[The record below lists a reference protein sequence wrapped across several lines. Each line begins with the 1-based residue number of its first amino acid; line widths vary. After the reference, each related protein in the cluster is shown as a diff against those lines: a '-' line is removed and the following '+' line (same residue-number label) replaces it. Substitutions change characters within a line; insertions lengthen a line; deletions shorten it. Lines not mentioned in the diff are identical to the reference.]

1 MATLIIIGGTGELGR
16 KTVQAAQSTDHSGW
30 SANIIATYHN
40 NPPPHY
46 HSRVTWTPLDCSD
59 QKAVRSLIASQT
71 ALGAVIY
78 CAVPKHGGAAGK
90 GGDSVRIG
98 IVDDV
103 VNCAEASVMV
113 GARFVAV
120 STDLVYDGQLPLGQ
134 RYVEDSIPSPLNAYG
149 KYKVEMEQR
158 LGRLSG
164 GVVIARTSLILTMD
178 KGPDYGKGVRF
189 VVDCLQG
196 KHGEIEIFTD
206 ELRNMSFADD
216 LGLALV
222 ELAKKDCAFKGGII
236 NLVSDEVTTRWELT
250 KRVAVKLGLEDKLG
264 GIVKSGLSA
273 ESGLNRPLNC
283 ALSTELRNRVLKTN
297 IRGLSER
304 LPL

>member
-16 KTVQAAQSTDHSGW
+16 KTVEAAQSADETGW
-30 SANIIATYHN
+30 PGNIIATYHN
-40 NPPPHY
+40 SPPPHY
-46 HSRVTWTPLDCSD
+46 HSRVTWMPLDCSD
-59 QKAVRSLIASQT
+59 QKAVRSLIASQN

-90 GGDSVRIG
+90 GGDSVRVG

-103 VNCAEASVMV
+103 VNCAEACVMV

-120 STDLVYDGQLPLGQ
+120 STDLVYDGRLPVGQ
-134 RYVEDSIPSPLNAYG
+134 RYCEGSLPAPINAYG
-149 KYKVEMEQR
+149 RYKVEMEDR

-164 GVVIARTSLILTMD
+164 SVVIARTSLILTMD
-178 KGPDYGKGVRF
+178 KGGDYGKGVRF
-189 VVDCLQG
+189 VVDCLEG

-206 ELRNMSFADD
+206 ELRNMSFADE

-222 ELAKKDCAFKGGII
+222 ELAKKDCPLKGGVI
-236 NLVSDEVTTRWELT
+236 NLVSDEVTTRWELA
-250 KRVAVKLGLEDKLG
+250 KRVAAKLGMEDKLG
-264 GIVKSGLSA
+264 GVVKSGLSA
-273 ESGLNRPLNC
+273 KSGLDRPLNC
-283 ALSTELRNRVLKTN
+283 ALSTELRSRVLKTN